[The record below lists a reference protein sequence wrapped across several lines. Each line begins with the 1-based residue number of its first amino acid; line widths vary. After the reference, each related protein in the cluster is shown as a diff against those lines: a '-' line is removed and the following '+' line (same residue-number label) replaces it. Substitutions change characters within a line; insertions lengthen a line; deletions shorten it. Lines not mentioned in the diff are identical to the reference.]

1 MNEPVHIY
9 LYIYLFFPYV
19 CVYEFTAVCKVKMW
33 CDGVSNELMV
43 FVKTLQQTHT
53 RTLHGTGYYI
63 FTHLL
68 LVLSY
73 YKCVLIVVDIGISF
87 VAIYVFMH
95 TNTHTSVVHSR
106 TMDMNI
112 SVDGGDIYA
121 GHRVANGHLSAM
133 IILALENATAM
144 KMRVCGLWSP

>member
-1 MNEPVHIY
+1 MRCVSLSISLSLFMNEPVHIY

-95 TNTHTSVVHSR
+95 TLCIHEPW
-106 TMDMNI
+106 I
-112 SVDGGDIYA
+112 
-121 GHRVANGHLSAM
+121 
-133 IILALENATAM
+133 
-144 KMRVCGLWSP
+144 